1 VTDHHDG
8 TLHPNL
14 ADALDQRDPSAAD
27 LDAIARR
34 LADLGPD
41 ASIPA
46 PPGDLLARI
55 EAELAQD
62 AVAEDALS
70 EDVDVVP
77 LRRARRLP
85 LVVLGAAAAVVALV
99 VGVVVL
105 SDDSPATTTE
115 QVALEA
121 LPGFEGAS
129 GEATL
134 VVEGSSRA
142 VTVDLAA
149 VDVPAGNHLELWL
162 LDDDVAEL
170 VPLGTIAGDGAHQL
184 PEDADL
190 DATPVVDI
198 SLEPD
203 DGDPAHS
210 GVSVVR
216 GRLEG
221 T

>member
-1 VTDHHDG
+1 MTDHRDDDS
-8 TLHPNL
+8 LHPNL

-41 ASIPA
+41 ASIPP

-62 AVAEDALS
+62 AMAAEG
-70 EDVDVVP
+70 VVP
-77 LRRARRLP
+77 FPTTRRRLP
-85 LVVLGAAAAVVALV
+85 VVVLGAAAALVALV

-105 SDDSPATTTE
+105 RDDTPATTTE

-134 VVEGSSRA
+134 VVEGSTRTVS
-142 VTVDLAA
+142 VDLAA

-162 LDDDVAEL
+162 LDDEVAQL

-216 GRLEG
+216 GRIDG